1 MVDIYKEND
10 KIILKNLHNELLYT
24 YYTSSYQDFEIIPF
38 SFMEEKYLSNY
49 REVYSKYK
57 EIVQSLNKEV
67 MVNSIN

>member
-1 MVDIYKEND
+1 
-10 KIILKNLHNELLYT
+10 
-24 YYTSSYQDFEIIPF
+24 
-38 SFMEEKYLSNY
+38 MEEKYLSNY